1 MAESQQG
8 IEDASSKAVTT
19 NAERMYDRMCS
30 RADGGKRLAKR
41 QTYLLSMNDLIEEQ
55 ILEIETERA
64 LHSDLK
70 PEEREVMGA
79 FVVFWC
85 QRTRDAVL
93 GQYGWSRL
101 KLPFEDQGQKC
112 LYVGTALG
120 VAVLEAFPLIVEATQ
135 DPSLQLWQNM
145 DVKPFMRLAMGC
157 VMSICRFLV
166 FNLIF
171 IVACI
176 TMSTHIYYPLF
187 LPIDAKVWLITNVSE
202 PVVSSS
208 DDAGSPGLTS
218 LRFCLLRLSFIVLSN
233 CRGLC
238 CLVGCGPHPGLLT
251 RSHHAISNCS
261 CHFGFVLSYSGN
273 RYVEACSKHAGQ
285 LMRLVDVFASVA
297 LATHCVCY

>member
-1 MAESQQG
+1 MAESRRW

-93 GQYGWSRL
+93 GQYGWSRSWCCRACCQRRRL
-101 KLPFEDQGQKC
+101 RSDLR
-112 LYVGTALG
+112 
-120 VAVLEAFPLIVEATQ
+120 AFPLIVEATQ

-145 DVKPFMRLAMGC
+145 DVKPLMRLAMGC

-166 FNLIF
+166 LNLIF

-176 TMSTHIYYPLF
+176 TMSTHVYYPLF

-208 DDAGSPGLTS
+208 DDVPCWRSCELELFGDE
-218 LRFCLLRLSFIVLSN
+218 
-233 CRGLC
+233 LC
-238 CLVGCGPHPGLLT
+238 SERKDP
-251 RSHHAISNCS
+251 
-261 CHFGFVLSYSGN
+261 Y
-273 RYVEACSKHAGQ
+273 
-285 LMRLVDVFASVA
+285 MFAWR
-297 LATHCVCY
+297 